1 MIDWLYPLA
10 VLLTASGAFFVPV
23 LAVPGYELA
32 EALAL
37 VTGILGGLAA
47 VSAVKRQGAHP
58 LPATLR
64 CAAWM
69 WAWLAAAVLVV
80 GVRAAWTS
88 HCDPLHG
95 WPFVALLPFPTALLA
110 AALGGLLGT
119 AFPRGRWAGAIY
131 LMALGITLAGT
142 LWPIYFGPQAF
153 AFHALLGWVPGP
165 LYDEDLPVPRA
176 LIWFRALTLGQ
187 AVMLLALIPHVRD
200 RGGRTLV
207 ALGLLYAGSLAL
219 EHVIGSR
226 VSVADLEAAL
236 GARREENG
244 LRIHYPRE
252 LGVLRTDQLWRNAAL
267 RRFEVATALGLPLDS
282 PVEIFFHRS
291 TEEKGRLTGATRT
304 HFTKPWLRQIQT
316 LVDDGGALRHEMVH
330 ALAAAWASG
339 PFGASGGVLH
349 FDIALTEGLAEG
361 IDWPGERYT
370 LHQWSRGMR
379 QAGLAPPIT
388 RVMTTP
394 GFYAASQGRAYTLA
408 GSFVRFLLDR
418 YGRDHVHRAYETGD
432 LSDAFGK
439 TPQALGEEWAA
450 FVDAVPGDAAL
461 EAAASDRFREKMLFA
476 RLCAREAAALH
487 ADAERAEHAEDWSRA
502 ATIYGRCAAL
512 DPADSAA
519 QESRFRSLIR
529 AGDSVQAAQALAT
542 LRASPGFDRPQLAR
556 VEVALADEAWAAG
569 KLDDARMHLT
579 AAREAGLPPS
589 AERAAHIREMALGRP
604 DASALGTALR
614 SYFDAPAAAPSLLGL
629 REAFD
634 ASGDFAPL
642 PYLMGLG
649 LANQGERSW
658 SLREL
663 DAALRLGLPADLLA
677 QAYRVRIAEE
687 IDLAAYADAERDL
700 ALLTTLDRPEAEKKE
715 ALDLESRLA
724 FERDKFGTPL
734 AGAR

>member
-47 VSAVKRQGAHP
+47 VSAVKRQGAKP
-58 LPATLR
+58 LVATLR
-64 CAAWM
+64 CAGWL
-69 WAWLAAAVLVV
+69 WAWLALAVLVV

-88 HCDPLHG
+88 HCDPLRG
-95 WPFVALLPFPTALLA
+95 WLFVVLLPFPTALLA

-119 AFPRGRWAGAIY
+119 ALPRGRWAAAIY
-131 LMALGITLAGT
+131 LLTLGITLAGT

-153 AFHALLGWVPGP
+153 AFHPLLGWVPGP
-165 LYDEDLPVPRA
+165 LYDEELPVPHA
-176 LIWFRALTLGQ
+176 LVWFRVLTLGQ
-187 AVMLLALIPHVRD
+187 AIVLLALTPRVKD
-200 RGGRTLV
+200 RGGRTLI
-207 ALGLLYAGSLAL
+207 ALCLLYAGSLAI
-219 EHVIGSR
+219 EHTIGSR
-226 VSVADLEAAL
+226 VSVADLETAL
-236 GARREENG
+236 GAQREENG

-252 LGVLRTDQLWRNAAL
+252 LGVLRADQLWRNAAL

-291 TEEKGRLTGATRT
+291 AEEKGRLTGATRT

-349 FDIALTEGLAEG
+349 FDIALTEGLAEA

-379 QAGLAPPIT
+379 QSGLAPPIT
-388 RVMTTP
+388 QVMTTT

-418 YGRDHVHRAYETGD
+418 YGRERVHRAYETGD
-432 LSDAFGK
+432 LADAFGK
-439 TPQALGEEWAA
+439 TPQALAEEWAA

-461 EAAASDRFREKMLFA
+461 QAAASDRFRDKVLFA
-476 RLCAREAAALH
+476 RPCAREAAALR
-487 ADAERAEHAEDWSRA
+487 AEAERAEQGEDWPRA

-519 QESRFRSLIR
+519 EEARFRALIR

-542 LRASPGFDRPQLAR
+542 LRASPAFDRPQLAR
-556 VEVALADEAWAAG
+556 VEIVLADESWASG

-579 AAREAGLPPS
+579 AAREAGLPPPGD
-589 AERAAHIREMALGRP
+589 RAAHIRELALERP
-604 DASALGTALR
+604 DAEQIGAALR
-614 SYFDAPAAAPSLLGL
+614 SYFEAPTAAPSLLAL

-634 ASGDFAPL
+634 ANGDFAPL
-642 PYLMGLG
+642 PYLLGLG

-663 DAALRLGLPADLLA
+663 DAALRLGIPPDLLA
-677 QAYRVRIAEE
+677 QAYRVRIAAQ
-687 IDLAAYADAERDL
+687 IDLAAYDGAERDL
-700 ALLTTLDRPEAEKKE
+700 AALATLDRPEAEKKT
-715 ALDLESRLA
+715 ASDLESRLN
-724 FERDKFGTPL
+724 FERARFGTPI